1 MMGNESPRSDASI
14 RLGRIEQ
21 DISELKSDLKTG
33 LREVNTSLS
42 GLQSQFNGLQVTL
55 PLTYVT
61 RVDLTERL
69 HNLEEACKQR
79 DESNQRQIKDVE
91 GTLRQLTFAIIGALI
106 TGGLALLAEVF
117 RLLSGKPG

>member
-21 DISELKSDLKTG
+21 DISELKSDLKAG